1 MKTELEVARD
11 AVRAALGDE
20 LADALEWAAA
30 AVKHREQVLFAMTE
44 HAGWSAGER
53 CAYCAS
59 ELVHDIDCTVATALH
74 ALDPEWNRREVELAH
89 EAALTMA
96 RQRSDGPRLTTTDFI
111 DAARYATQVLM
122 RAAPL
127 DTANAMLRAEMLR
140 PPRALPLFDIY
151 HATRVTMADG
161 AQYEKRQQANGD
173 WEWEAVPFERA
184 DATARE
190 PAAPR

>member
-89 EAALTMA
+89 EAALEMA

-122 RAAPL
+122 GAAPL

-140 PPRALPLFDIY
+140 PP
-151 HATRVTMADG
+151 
-161 AQYEKRQQANGD
+161 QQANGD
-173 WEWEAVPFERA
+173 WEWEAVPAERA
-184 DATARE
+184 DAGTT
-190 PAAPR
+190 PR

>member
-1 MKTELEVARD
+1 M
-11 AVRAALGDE
+11 RAALGDE

-96 RQRSDGPRLTTTDFI
+96 RQRSDGPRLTTIDFI

-122 RAAPL
+122 R
-127 DTANAMLRAEMLR
+127 LRR
-140 PPRALPLFDIY
+140 STPP
-151 HATRVTMADG
+151 TRCC
-161 AQYEKRQQANGD
+161 
-173 WEWEAVPFERA
+173 ERRCCVRRGRYRCSTSTTQLA
-184 DATARE
+184 
-190 PAAPR
+190 